1 MMGDRPDS
9 QSPSHGAQEG
19 ASSAG
24 VRWTVPKA
32 VEARVDELASHYLE
46 PRSAAVMVLHELQD
60 YFGFIS
66 PEAIAWTANRLGL
79 RPIQMLELVTFY
91 PMFHQ
96 QPVGRLHLRVC
107 RTLSCA
113 LAGSHALHHH
123 LCTKL
128 GLDPTRRGP
137 QTTADGRVTV
147 EFVECLASCGTAPA
161 LLCNATLRERV
172 TIEDADRLLAEM
184 DKT

>member
-1 MMGDRPDS
+1 MRDRPDS
-9 QSPSHGAQEG
+9 QSPPRGARERASSEG
-19 ASSAG
+19 AH
-24 VRWTVPKA
+24 WTVPKA
-32 VEARVDELASHYLE
+32 VEARVDELASHYPEL
-46 PRSAAVMVLHELQD
+46 RSAAVMVLHELQD
-60 YFGFIS
+60 HFGFVS
-66 PEAIAWTANRLGL
+66 PEAIDWTANRLGL
-79 RPIQMLELVTFY
+79 RPIHILELVTFY
-91 PMFHQ
+91 PMLHQ

-128 GLDPTRRGP
+128 GLDPTRHGP

-161 LLCNATLRERV
+161 LLCNATLHERV
-172 TIEDADRLLAEM
+172 TIEDANRLLAEA